1 MNDTVQNLR
10 LAPAPRPLYAQVKE
24 LMIGRMVEGIWKPGA
39 VLPSEVQLA
48 AEFGV
53 SQGTVRKALDALAA
67 ENMVIRRQGRG
78 TFVAE
83 HDEDRTLFHFFH
95 LVGEDGARQLPSSA
109 VLSCREGKANREEAA
124 RLALDRGASVVRVRR
139 IRTLNGTPSVFERI
153 TVPSDLFPDLATV
166 PDLPNTLYELYESEY
181 GVSIARAEERLR
193 AVEATKEI
201 ASQLALKAGAPLL
214 EIDRVAFALDG
225 RAVEW
230 RVSLCDTQRHH
241 YLAELV

>member
-1 MNDTVQNLR
+1 MNQPVSNVRVALE
-10 LAPAPRPLYAQVKE
+10 PRPLYAQVKE
-24 LMIGRMVEGIWKPGA
+24 LMIGRMIEGIWKPGA

-95 LVGEDGARQLPSSA
+95 LVGTDGARQLPTST
-109 VLSCREGKANREEAA
+109 VLSCRNGKANREEAG
-124 RLALDRGASVVRVRR
+124 RLTIGRGAGVVRVRR
-139 IRTLNGTPSVFERI
+139 MRKLNGTPSVFESI
-153 TVPSDLFPDLATV
+153 AVPIDLFPGLGTGGE
-166 PDLPNTLYELYESEY
+166 LPNTLYELYERGF
-181 GVSIARAEERLR
+181 GVTIARAEERLR
-193 AVEATKEI
+193 AVGAPKEV
-201 ASQLALKAGAPLL
+201 AAQLKIEAGAPLL

-230 RVSLCDTQRHH
+230 RVSHCDTQRHH